1 MGIGPPKACAR
12 CRPGLGFLVLTGVAD
27 CRPARIVNVSS
38 SAHSF
43 GRINFDDLQSR
54 KSYQPWIAY
63 GQ

>member
-1 MGIGPPKACAR
+1 MWLLRA
-12 CRPGLGFLVLTGVAD
+12 FLE

-43 GRINFDDLQSR
+43 GSINFDDLQSR